1 MKLAFAP
8 LEGITSYIYRNT
20 HAEYFGGC
28 DEYYTP
34 FISPS
39 DNTKIGRKG
48 FRDIIPENNLE
59 VRPIVQV
66 LTNNAVSFLKFCEKL
81 KEYGYDRININLGCP
96 SGTVVNKKRGS
107 GLLRELNLLESFL
120 DEIFEKSDI
129 KISIKTRTGFH
140 SSDEFDRLLTLYNKY
155 PLDKLIVHPRC
166 REDFYKGDPDYNA
179 FDKAYKNSKN
189 EIIFNGNI
197 FSVDDYKKTVER
209 YPRIDGIMIGRG
221 AVANPAIF
229 REING
234 GKKLTTFEMV
244 EFSEIL
250 AERYNAILSS
260 DTFTMHKLKEIWIY
274 MMWNF
279 PQEEKV
285 LKTVRRTNKLTELM
299 RAIHTLPDMVI

>member
-129 KISIKTRTGFH
+129 KISIKTRTGFY

-155 PLDKLIVHPRC
+155 PLDELIVHPRC
-166 REDFYKGDPDYNA
+166 REDFYKGDPHYDV
-179 FDKAYKNSKN
+179 FDKAYENSKN
-189 EIIFNGNI
+189 KVIFNGNI
-197 FSVDDYKKTVER
+197 FSADDYKKIAER
-209 YPRIDGIMIGRG
+209 YPRLNGVMIGRG

-229 REING
+229 REIKG

-279 PQEEKV
+279 PKEEKV
-285 LKTVRRTNKLTELM
+285 LKIVRRTNKLTELM
-299 RAIHTLPDMVI
+299 QAIHTLPDMVI

>member
-1 MKLAFAP
+1 MELSFAP

-48 FRDIIPENNLE
+48 FRDIIPENNPGL
-59 VRPIVQV
+59 RPVVQV

-81 KEYGYDRININLGCP
+81 KEYGYDKININLGCP
-96 SGTVVNKKRGS
+96 SGTVVNKNRGS
-107 GLLRELNLLESFL
+107 GLLREFSLLESFL
-120 DEIFEKSDI
+120 DDIFEKSDI
-129 KISIKTRTGFH
+129 KISIKTRTGFY

-155 PLDKLIVHPRC
+155 PLDELIIHPRC
-166 REDFYKGDPDYNA
+166 REDFYKGNPCYDA
-179 FDKAYKNSKN
+179 FDKAWENSKSKVV
-189 EIIFNGNI
+189 FNGNI
-197 FSVDDYKKTVER
+197 FSADDYKKITEK
-209 YPRIDGIMIGRG
+209 YPHLEGVMIGRG

-229 REING
+229 REIRG
-234 GKKLTTFEMV
+234 GKKLTTFEIV

-250 AERYNAILSS
+250 AEKYNAILSS

-285 LKTVRRTNKLTELM
+285 LKTIRRTNKLTELM

>member
-1 MKLAFAP
+1 MKLSFAP

-48 FRDIIPENNLE
+48 FRDIIPENNLGL
-59 VRPIVQV
+59 RPVVQV

-96 SGTVVNKKRGS
+96 SGTVVNKRRGS

-129 KISIKTRTGFH
+129 GISIKTRTGFY
-140 SSDEFDRLLTLYNKY
+140 SSDEFNALLALYNKY
-155 PLDKLIVHPRC
+155 PLDELIVHPRC
-166 REDFYKGDPDYNA
+166 REDFYKGIPDYSA
-179 FDKAYKNSKN
+179 FDNAYKNSKSKV
-189 EIIFNGNI
+189 IFNGNI
-197 FSVDDYKKTVER
+197 FSADDYKKTAER
-209 YPRIDGIMIGRG
+209 YPRLDGIMIGRG

-229 REING
+229 REISG
-234 GKKLTTFEMV
+234 GKKLTTFEMI

-250 AERYNAILSS
+250 AERYNSILSS

-279 PQEEKV
+279 PQEEKI
-285 LKTVRRTNKLTELM
+285 LKTIRRTNKLTELM